1 MEKGGGRTG
10 FTTGACAAA
19 AAKAAAARIAGGLP
33 PDSVSVRLPK
43 GGGRAEFAVD
53 RCECDC
59 TARTATCTV
68 VKDAGDDPDVTHGA
82 KIVATV
88 SVDPDGPA
96 GTVAVKGGEGVG
108 TVTKPGLGLEVG
120 APAINPVP
128 RSMITAEVEEAAAP
142 LLAGGASIKVVV
154 SVPAGREL
162 APRTD
167 NPRLGIVGG
176 ISILGTRGIVVPF
189 STAAFAAS
197 IRQSIDVAVAMGDR
211 RIVLST
217 GGRSEEF
224 ARALTGLADHCYV
237 QMGDFAGYAV
247 EQCAKKGIEEAVI
260 AGFIGKLAKMA
271 AGASQTHVKG
281 SKVDTAFLARLASEA
296 GAPGGE
302 ASLVKGANTAR
313 HVLEIA
319 AGREWAGA
327 FLEGVC
333 GQVYSHMR
341 RRAGE
346 SLRLEVVMFGFEGE
360 VLARNPACAGGGSTD
375 QSKGGKAATAD

>member
-1 MEKGGGRTG
+1 MEKRGGRTG
-10 FTTGACAAA
+10 LTTGTCAAA
-19 AAKAAAARIAGGLP
+19 AAKAAAACIAGGP
-33 PDSVSVRLPK
+33 PAKTVSVRLPK
-43 GGGRAEFAVD
+43 GGGTAELAVE
-53 RCECDC
+53 RCELD
-59 TARTATCTV
+59 AASRAATCSV

-82 KIVATV
+82 EIVATV
-88 SVDPDGPA
+88 SVDPGGTA
-96 GTVAVKGGEGVG
+96 GEVEVEGGEGVG

-128 RSMITAEVEEAAAP
+128 RSMIVAEVEEAAAP
-142 LLAGGASIKVVV
+142 LLAAGASIRVVV
-154 SVPAGREL
+154 SIPSGRDL
-162 APRTD
+162 APKTD

-197 IRQSIDVAVAMGDR
+197 IRQAIDVAAAMGDR

-217 GGRSEEF
+217 GGRSEDL

-247 EQCAKKGIEEAVI
+247 EQCAKKGMEEAVV

-281 SKVDTAFLARLASEA
+281 SKVDTALLARIAAEA
-296 GAPGGE
+296 GAPDGE
-302 ASLVKGANTAR
+302 AALVRGANTAR
-313 HVLEIA
+313 HALEIA
-319 AGREWAGA
+319 AGRKWAGA

-333 GQVYSHMR
+333 GRVHSHMQQ
-341 RRAGE
+341 RAGK
-346 SLRLEVVMFGFEGE
+346 STRVKVVMFGFDGE
-360 VLARNPACAGGGSTD
+360 VLARHPGGNQHLSP
-375 QSKGGKAATAD
+375 GK

>member
-19 AAKAAAARIAGGLP
+19 AAKAAAARIATGSHP
-33 PDSVSVRLPK
+33 ESVSVRLPK
-43 GGGRAEFAVD
+43 GGGLAEFAVELREYD
-53 RCECDC
+53 GP
-59 TARTATCTV
+59 ARTATCSV

-82 KIVATV
+82 EIAATV
-88 SVDPDGPA
+88 SVDPGGPA
-96 GTVAVKGGEGVG
+96 GSVAVEGGEGVG
-108 TVTKPGLGLEVG
+108 TVTKPGLGLDVG

-128 RSMITAEVEEAAAP
+128 RSMITAEVREAAAP
-142 LLAGGASIKVVV
+142 LLAGGASIRVVV

-247 EQCAKKGIEEAVI
+247 EQCAKKGIEEAAI
-260 AGFIGKLAKMA
+260 AGFVGKLAKMA

-281 SKVDTAFLARLASEA
+281 SKVDTAFLARLAVEA
-296 GAPGGE
+296 GAPDGD
-302 ASLVKGANTAR
+302 AALVRGANTAR

-319 AGREWAGA
+319 SDRGWAGA
-327 FLEGVC
+327 FFESVC
-333 GQVYSHMR
+333 REVHSHMR
-341 RRAGE
+341 RRAGDRP
-346 SLRLEVVMFGFEGE
+346 RLEVVMFGFDGE
-360 VLARNPACAGGGSTD
+360 VLARHP
-375 QSKGGKAATAD
+375 ATAGEPTQNPRHA

>member
-1 MEKGGGRTG
+1 MEKVGGRTG

-19 AAKAAAARIAGGLP
+19 AAKAAAACIAGGSP
-33 PDSVSVRLPK
+33 PESVSVRLPR
-43 GGGRAEFAVD
+43 GGDPAEFAVG
-53 RCECDC
+53 RCEYDGS
-59 TARTATCTV
+59 ARTATCSV

-82 KIVATV
+82 EIVATAT
-88 SVDPDGPA
+88 VDPDGSA
-96 GTVAVKGGEGVG
+96 GAVEVEGGEGVG
-108 TVTKPGLGLEVG
+108 TVTKPGLGLEIG

-128 RSMITAEVEEAAAP
+128 RAMITAEVEEAAAP

-154 SVPAGREL
+154 SVPAGRDL
-162 APRTD
+162 APKTD

-247 EQCAKKGIEEAVI
+247 EQCAKKGIEDAII

-296 GAPGGE
+296 GAPDGE
-302 ASLVKGANTAR
+302 ASLVRGANTAR

-319 AGREWAGA
+319 SGRSWAGA

-333 GQVYSHMR
+333 GQVGSHMR

-346 SLRLEVVMFGFEGE
+346 GLRLEVVMFGFDGE
-360 VLARNPACAGGGSTD
+360 VLAKYPNSDGSAPPEP
-375 QSKGGKAATAD
+375 G

>member
-1 MEKGGGRTG
+1 MEKRGGRTG
-10 FTTGACAAA
+10 LTTGTCAAA
-19 AAKAAAARIAGGLP
+19 AAKAAAACIAGDP
-33 PDSVSVRLPK
+33 PAKTVSVRLPK
-43 GGGRAEFAVD
+43 RGGTAELAVEWRGFD
-53 RCECDC
+53 GPSRS
-59 TARTATCTV
+59 ATCSV

-82 KIVATV
+82 EIVATV
-88 SVDPDGPA
+88 SVYSDGPA
-96 GTVAVKGGEGVG
+96 GEVGVEGGEGVG
-108 TVTKPGLGLEVG
+108 TVTKPGLGLEIG

-128 RSMITAEVEEAAAP
+128 RSMIVAEVEEAAAT
-142 LLAGGASIKVVV
+142 LLSAGASIRVVV
-154 SVPAGREL
+154 SVPAGMEL
-162 APRTD
+162 APKTD

-197 IRQSIDVAVAMGDR
+197 IRQSIDVAAAVGDR

-247 EQCAKKGIEEAVI
+247 EQCAKKGMEEAVV

-281 SKVDTAFLARLASEA
+281 SKVDTAFLARLAAEA
-296 GAPGGE
+296 GAPDGE
-302 ASLVKGANTAR
+302 AALIRGANTAR
-313 HVLEIA
+313 HALEIA
-319 AGREWAGA
+319 AGRKWAGA

-333 GQVYSHMR
+333 GRVHSHMR
-341 RRAGE
+341 RRGG
-346 SLRLEVVMFGFEGE
+346 SGLRIEVVMFGFDGE
-360 VLARNPACAGGGSTD
+360 VLARYPNASKGPLQGEGSTED
-375 QSKGGKAATAD
+375 GVV

>member
-19 AAKAAAARIAGGLP
+19 AAKAAAARIATGSQP
-33 PDSVSVRLPK
+33 ESVSVRLPR
-43 GGGRAEFAVD
+43 GGGLAEFDVELREYD
-53 RCECDC
+53 GP
-59 TARTATCTV
+59 ARTATCTV

-82 KIVATV
+82 EIAATV
-88 SVDPDGPA
+88 SVDPGGPA
-96 GTVAVKGGEGVG
+96 GSVAVEGGEGVG
-108 TVTKPGLGLEVG
+108 TVTKPGLGLDVG

-128 RSMITAEVEEAAAP
+128 RSMITAEVKEAAAP
-142 LLAGGASIKVVV
+142 LLAGGSSIRVVV

-162 APRTD
+162 APKTD

-224 ARALTGLADHCYV
+224 ARSLTGLADHCYV

-247 EQCAKKGIEEAVI
+247 EQCAKKGIGEAVI
-260 AGFIGKLAKMA
+260 AGFVGKLAKMA

-281 SKVDTAFLARLASEA
+281 SKVDTAFLARLAVEA
-296 GAPGGE
+296 GAPDGD
-302 ASLVKGANTAR
+302 AALVRGANTAR

-319 AGREWAGA
+319 SDRGWAGA
-327 FLEGVC
+327 FLESVC
-333 GQVYSHMR
+333 REVYSHMR
-341 RRAGE
+341 RRAGDR
-346 SLRLEVVMFGFEGE
+346 LRLEVVMFGFGGE
-360 VLARNPACAGGGSTD
+360 VLARHPAAAG
-375 QSKGGKAATAD
+375 AATPGPRRL